1 MFNLGNLQSQSLTLQ
16 NKTYPYITVD
26 DNNKKVVI
34 MTVEQADLINRK
46 YKEIEA
52 QLIALEEEHL
62 ILKQINEVEGSKRQR
77 LKNIQKQ
84 LKSQIVNLNIRF
96 QEDINE

>member
-1 MFNLGNLQSQSLTLQ
+1 
-16 NKTYPYITVD
+16 
-26 DNNKKVVI
+26 

-62 ILKQINEVEGSKRQR
+62 ILKQINEQQGDTIV
-77 LKNIQKQ
+77 KQ
-84 LKSQIVNLNIRF
+84 LALIRKYIITV
-96 QEDINE
+96 EKE